1 MSSSG
6 WFDGSW
12 QGNRGRVFRACY
24 DQGWLDG
31 YSDANVKKQKLSGKY
46 KLWLDAYTTEDK
58 PDLEKFPRWLC
69 WNDSQWVPYQETV
82 QDQLRQLSNRN
93 GFDVVRTISV
103 HMGDDWDYKVTV
115 WPAACAGLV
124 DGETLATVEGLKE
137 KFPNAVA
144 GATPHEHIVGLQQS
158 VRTQTMRPVKVVLQ
172 MPMPAI

>member
-58 PDLEKFPRWLC
+58 ADLEKFPRWLC
-69 WNDSQWVPYQETV
+69 WNDSQWVPYQEKV
-82 QDQLRQLSNRN
+82 QEDLRQLSNSN
-93 GFDVVRTISV
+93 GPDVVRTISV

-115 WPAACAGLV
+115 WPAVSADLV
-124 DGETLATVEGLKE
+124 DGETFLTVEGLKE
-137 KFPNAVA
+137 KFPNAFA
-144 GATPHEHIVGLQQS
+144 GATPHEHIVGLQKS